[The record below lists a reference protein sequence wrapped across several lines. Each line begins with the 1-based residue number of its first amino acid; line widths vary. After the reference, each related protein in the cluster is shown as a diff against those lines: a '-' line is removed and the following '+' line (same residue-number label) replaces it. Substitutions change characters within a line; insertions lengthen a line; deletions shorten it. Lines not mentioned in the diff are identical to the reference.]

1 LREVVMNK
9 GGLLRYVINRLLI
22 AIPVL
27 IGITL
32 IDYLLMNVA
41 GNPIDMMIGPRITEA
56 AKQAKMIELGLDQP
70 FLVRYWLWLKELLSG
85 NMGYSISTYQP
96 VVQMI
101 RQNMGPTVLLMGTS
115 MLLSFL
121 IAIPAGIYSALKQ
134 YTVRDYAIVGT
145 SFLFISIPGFF
156 LALVL
161 VYLFSTQLGWLPS
174 SGMKTLGGGGGLGDT
189 IKYMIMPVIVMSASV
204 TGSNVR
210 YIRSSMLEILQ
221 QPYLR
226 TAESKGIG
234 RFKVI
239 SHHAVRNAML
249 PIITLIGLQLP
260 MLLGGSV
267 VIEQIFSWPGLG
279 LMTMGAI
286 LNRDFPVIMGV
297 SLLAA
302 IAVLMANII
311 TDILYA
317 IVDPTIRYD

>member
-1 LREVVMNK
+1 MNK

-70 FLVRYWLWLKELLSG
+70 FLVRYWLWLKELLNG

>member
-1 LREVVMNK
+1 MNK
-9 GGLLRYVINRLLI
+9 GGLLRYVIKRLLI

-32 IDYLLMNVA
+32 IDYFLMNVA

-56 AKQAKMIELGLDQP
+56 AKQAKMIELGLDKS
-70 FLVRYWLWLKELLSG
+70 FLVRYWFWLKELFNG
-85 NMGYSISTYQP
+85 NMGYSLTTYQP
-96 VVQMI
+96 VIQMI
-101 RQNMGPTVLLMGTS
+101 RQNVGPTVLLMGTS
-115 MLLSFL
+115 MFLSFL

-161 VYLFSTQLGWLPS
+161 VFLFSTGLGWLPS
-174 SGMKTLGGGGGLGDT
+174 SGMKTLGGAGGLADT
-189 IKYMIMPVIVMSASV
+189 IRHMIMPVIVMSASV

-210 YIRSSMLEILQ
+210 YIRSGMLEILQ

-234 RFKVI
+234 RLKVI
-239 SHHAVRNAML
+239 YRHAVRNALL

-279 LMTMGAI
+279 LMTMSAI
-286 LNRDFPVIMGV
+286 LSRDFPVIMGV

-302 IAVLMANII
+302 IAVLLANII

-317 IVDPTIRYD
+317 IADPTIRYD

>member
-1 LREVVMNK
+1 MNK
-9 GGLLRYVINRLLI
+9 GGLLRYVLKRLLI
-22 AIPVL
+22 AVPVL
-27 IGITL
+27 IGITI
-32 IDYLLMNVA
+32 IDYLLMNLA
-41 GNPIDMMIGPRITEA
+41 GNPIDMLIGPRITEA

-70 FLVRYWLWLKELLSG
+70 FLMRYWLWLKELLNG
-85 NMGYSISTYQP
+85 NMGYSITTYQP
-96 VVQMI
+96 VTQMI
-101 RQNMGPTVLLMGTS
+101 SQNMGPTVLLMGTS
-115 MLLSFL
+115 MLVSFL
-121 IAIPAGIYSALKQ
+121 VAIPTGIYSALKQ
-134 YTVRDYAIVGT
+134 YTVRDYVIVGT

-174 SGMKTLGGGGGLGDT
+174 SGMKTLGGSGGLID
-189 IKYMIMPVIVMSASV
+189 IIRHMIMPVIVMSASV

-239 SHHAVRNAML
+239 SKHAIRNAML
-249 PIITLIGLQLP
+249 PIVTLIGLQLP

-267 VIEQIFSWPGLG
+267 IIEQIFSWPGLG
-279 LMTMGAI
+279 LMTMSAI

-302 IAVLMANII
+302 VAVLMANII

>member
-1 LREVVMNK
+1 MNR
-9 GGLLRYVINRLLI
+9 GGLLRYVLKRLLI

-32 IDYLLMNVA
+32 LDYLLMNLA
-41 GNPIDMMIGPRITEA
+41 GNPIDMMIGPRVTEA
-56 AKQAKMIELGLDQP
+56 TKAAKMIELGLDQP
-70 FLVRYWLWLKELLSG
+70 FLVRYWLWLTELVRG
-85 NMGYSISTYQP
+85 NMGYSIATYQP
-96 VVQMI
+96 VTEMI
-101 RQNMGPTVLLMGTS
+101 AQNLRPTLLLMGTS

-121 IAIPAGIYSALKQ
+121 IAIPMGIHSALKQ
-134 YTVRDYAIVGT
+134 YTVHDYFIVG
-145 SFLFISIPGFF
+145 SAFLFISIPGFF
-156 LALVL
+156 LALVM
-161 VYLFSTQLGWLPS
+161 VYIFSTQLGWLPS
-174 SGMKTLGGGGGLGDT
+174 SGMKTLGAAGGVGDT
-189 IKYMIMPVIVMSASV
+189 IKHMIMPVLVMAASV
-204 TGSNVR
+204 TGSNIR

-239 SHHAVRNAML
+239 GKHAFRNAMI
-249 PIITLIGLQLP
+249 PIVTLIGLQLP
-260 MLLGGSV
+260 MLLGGAV

-279 LMTMGAI
+279 LLTMSSI

-302 IAVLMANII
+302 IAVLVANII

>member
-1 LREVVMNK
+1 MNR
-9 GGLLRYVINRLLI
+9 GGLLRYILKRLLI
-22 AIPVL
+22 AVPVL

-32 IDYLLMNVA
+32 IDYLLMNLA
-41 GNPIDMMIGPRITEA
+41 GNPIDMLIGPRVTEA
-56 AKQAKMIELGLDQP
+56 AKVAKMAELGLDQP
-70 FLVRYWLWLKELLSG
+70 FLVRYWLWLTELMRG
-85 NMGYSISTYQP
+85 NMGYSLMTYQP
-96 VVQMI
+96 VTQMI
-101 RQNMGPTVLLMGTS
+101 AQNLSPTLLLMGTS

-121 IAIPAGIYSALKQ
+121 ISIPLGIYSALKQ
-134 YTVRDYAIVGT
+134 YTLRDYAIVGT
-145 SFLFISIPGFF
+145 AFLFISIPGFF

-161 VYLFSTQLGWLPS
+161 VYLFSTKLGWLPS
-174 SGMKTLGGGGGLGDT
+174 SGMKTLGGAGGMLDT
-189 IKYMIMPVIVMSASV
+189 LRHIIMPVLVLAASV
-204 TGSNVR
+204 TGSNIR

-226 TAESKGIG
+226 TAEGKGIG

-239 SHHAVRNAML
+239 GKHAFRNAMI
-249 PIITLIGLQLP
+249 PIVTLIGLQLP
-260 MLLGGSV
+260 MLLGGAV
-267 VIEQIFSWPGLG
+267 VVEQIFSWPGLG
-279 LMTMGAI
+279 LMTMSAI